1 MSEEGKSRSG
11 SRDRKVTTLRL
22 VEMKEAGEK
31 IAALTAYD
39 FLTAQILDQ
48 AGVDL
53 ILVGDSA
60 SMVFAGNDT
69 TLPMK
74 MEEMLYHVRVVT
86 KAVSRALVVA
96 DMPFMSYHKGEDEAI
111 HNAGRFMQDSLAEAV
126 KVEGGKSICP
136 LVERLVD
143 AGIPV
148 IGHIGLR
155 PQSILVYG
163 TYRTRGTE
171 EDEAKLIIEEAEAL
185 QDAGAFGVVVEKV
198 PSELAKRI
206 TEAVKIP
213 TIGIGAGPDCD
224 GQILVTTDMLG
235 LYTRFRPRFVR
246 RYAELATEMT
256 QAFQQYREDVKSL
269 SFPNESESY

>member
-1 MSEEGKSRSG
+1 
-11 SRDRKVTTLRL
+11 
-22 VEMKEAGEK
+22 
-31 IAALTAYD
+31 
-39 FLTAQILDQ
+39 
-48 AGVDL
+48 
-53 ILVGDSA
+53 
-60 SMVFAGNDT
+60 
-69 TLPMK
+69 
-74 MEEMLYHVRVVT
+74 
-86 KAVSRALVVA
+86 
-96 DMPFMSYHKGEDEAI
+96 MPFMSYHKGEDEAI
-111 HNAGRFMQDSLAEAV
+111 YNAGRFMQDSLAEAV

-163 TYRTRGTE
+163 TYRARGSE
-171 EDEAKLIIEEAEAL
+171 EDEAKLIIEEAQAL

-235 LYTRFRPRFVR
+235 MYTRFRPRFVR
-246 RYAELATEMT
+246 RYAELATEMS
-256 QAFQQYREDVKSL
+256 QAFQQYRADVKSL